1 MKRWRQHAG
10 LLQGSRRQ
18 VLLSVAFSLV
28 QSLLLIPIALLVRQG
43 FNVAIPQHDNKQLIL
58 IGLAILALFL
68 GSSALGLLTR
78 WVALKATK
86 RSIAELRA
94 SLLAKIYSLPR
105 AYFDRSDLGKLH
117 SVLVADTERL
127 DAMTTSL
134 VTLLLPAATI
144 SIALGVAMLVL
155 NPLLAAVLFCSLP
168 AMVILSGRLARTIR
182 TRTRDWQRHFDV
194 FSSQTQTAL
203 RGVTLTKLHAAE
215 EMELS
220 RRQDQLDELGEAGRR
235 MAWLQSAYYLL
246 NTNVAATAGVI
257 VLVVGGIA
265 VADGS
270 QTVGDLI
277 SFYALLGLLRTQIT
291 GVVSTLPQLISGGES
306 LDRLEGILN
315 EPAEEPYRG
324 TRRIRFEGGV
334 ELERVSFSYAE
345 RNILQRVSLALQ
357 PSERVALVG
366 PNGAG
371 KSTALSLILGLY
383 APQEGRVLVDGIPLS
398 EVDLS
403 ELRGA
408 IGVVLQDSVILP
420 ATVRE
425 NIAYGRP
432 GATSEEVE
440 RAAAY
445 AGADGFI
452 AELPVGYDTH
462 VGDDGVLL
470 SGGQRQRIAIAR
482 ALVHQPALLILDEPA
497 TYLDDAE
504 DGALLRPL
512 SAMPVQ
518 PSVLIVSHDPEVGSI
533 VDRVYHLKAGRI
545 QSETQGGHSR
555 SQPGPVLSSTGSS
568 PE

>member
-1 MKRWRQHAG
+1 MERWRQHAR
-10 LLQGSRRQ
+10 LLRGARGRI
-18 VLLSVAFSLV
+18 LLSVGLSLV

-43 FNVAIPQHDNKQLIL
+43 FDDAIPNHDTDQLIL
-58 IGLAILALFL
+58 IGAGILALFL
-68 GSSALGLLTR
+68 ASSSLGLLTR

-86 RSIAELRA
+86 RSIAVLRA

-117 SVLVADTERL
+117 SILVADTERL
-127 DAMTTSL
+127 DAMSTTL

-155 NPLLAAVLFCSLP
+155 DPLLAAVLYCSLP
-168 AMVILSGRLARTIR
+168 PMLIVSSRLARTLR

-220 RRQDQLDELGEAGRR
+220 RRESQLDELGEAGRR
-235 MAWLQSAYYLL
+235 MAWLQSAYFLL
-246 NTNVAATAGVI
+246 NTNVAAAAGVI

-265 VADGS
+265 VADGN
-270 QTVGDLI
+270 QTLGDLI
-277 SFYALLGLLRTQIT
+277 AFYAILGLLRTQIT
-291 GVVSTLPQLISGGES
+291 GVVTSLPQLISGGES
-306 LDRLEGILN
+306 LDRLEAILN
-315 EPAEEPYRG
+315 EPAREPYSGSRS
-324 TRRIRFEGGV
+324 IEFQGGV
-334 ELERVSFSYAE
+334 ALDRVSFSYAE
-345 RNILQRVSLALQ
+345 RAILHEVSLAIK
-357 PSERVALVG
+357 PGERVALVG
-366 PNGAG
+366 RNGAG

-383 APQEGRVLVDGIPLS
+383 APQEGQVLADGIPLS
-398 EVDLS
+398 EVNLS
-403 ELRGA
+403 EHRRA

-420 ATVRE
+420 ASVRE

-432 GATSEEVE
+432 QATLEEVE

-445 AGADGFI
+445 AGASGFI
-452 AELPVGYDTH
+452 AELPVGYETH

-482 ALVHQPALLILDEPA
+482 ALLHHPALLILDEPA

-512 SAMPVQ
+512 SAMPTQ
-518 PSVLIVSHDPEVGSI
+518 PSVLIVSHDPEVGSL
-533 VDRVYHLKAGRI
+533 VDRVYHLREGRI
-545 QSETQGGHSR
+545 DDENGLPGGTAAGLSEAVRSR
-555 SQPGPVLSSTGSS
+555 R
-568 PE
+568 